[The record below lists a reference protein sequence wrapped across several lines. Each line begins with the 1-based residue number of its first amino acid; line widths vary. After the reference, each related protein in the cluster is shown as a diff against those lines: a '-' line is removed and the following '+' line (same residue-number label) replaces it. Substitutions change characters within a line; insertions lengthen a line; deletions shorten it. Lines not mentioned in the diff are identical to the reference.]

1 MTNST
6 RVRHAFT
13 LIELL
18 VVIAIIAILAAIL
31 FPVFAQAKE
40 AAKKTTSLSNVK
52 QIGLSLQMYVADA
65 DDTTPSLGAGD
76 YSDWLYPYT
85 KNVDIFKDPERND
98 KVGGCTEAALNG
110 YQSTNGVTPASNTD
124 IPHCYYAG
132 YGYNWGPI
140 QRRGGGLLAD
150 QQLTP
155 DGQHHYIP
163 GRSMTSIQAPADM
176 FAFGTSYDTP
186 RITMDITFL
195 LCTFTG
201 NKQSQLRYGG
211 QWPTGFADGHAKA
224 IKWTGGYMQGNPENG
239 EFAVPANLNLIADYC
254 FDPGYVLNQGN
265 DGNTDSI
272 PVPNGTTC
280 AQLPDWFKQ
289 NVGTAFTYFP
299 N

>member
-1 MTNST
+1 MKNSANASK
-6 RVRHAFT
+6 AFT

-40 AAKKTTSLSNVK
+40 AAKKTQSLSNVK
-52 QIGLSLQMYVADA
+52 QITLSLQLYVNDS
-65 DDTTPSLGAGD
+65 DDVTPSLGAGD

-85 KNVDIFKDPERND
+85 KNVQLFRDPERLD
-98 KVGGCTEAALNG
+98 KVPGCTIAGLNG
-110 YQSTNGVTPASNTD
+110 YAGNGVQPATNTD
-124 IPHCYYAG
+124 HPDCYYTG

-140 QRRGGGLLAD
+140 QRRGGGLLLN

-155 DGQHHYIP
+155 DGSGHFIP
-163 GRSMTSIQAPADM
+163 GRSMTSIQSPADM
-176 FAFGTSYDTP
+176 FAFGTSYDTT
-186 RITMDITFL
+186 RVTMGITFL

-201 NKQSQLRYGG
+201 SKQGQLRYGG

-224 IKWTGGYMQGNPENG
+224 IKWSGGHMSGNPENG
-239 EFAVPANLNLIADYC
+239 EFAVPANINLVTDYC
-254 FDPGYVLNQGN
+254 ADPSYALNQGN

-272 PVPNGTTC
+272 PVPSGTLC
-280 AQLPDWFKQ
+280 SALPDWFKQ
-289 NVGTAFTYFP
+289 NLGSAYTYFP